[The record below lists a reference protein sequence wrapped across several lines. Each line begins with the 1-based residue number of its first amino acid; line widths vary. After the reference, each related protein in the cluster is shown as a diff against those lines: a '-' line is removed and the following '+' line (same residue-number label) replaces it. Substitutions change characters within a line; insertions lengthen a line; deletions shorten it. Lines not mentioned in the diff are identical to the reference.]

1 MILQAGRQGGRFQAL
16 LFALASVPSS
26 LYSAAAA
33 ATTQSVSFSD
43 CVYLGNSSADRTD
56 PSMLSIPSPAGADS
70 ARAVARGGTGDMATS
85 DGGRT
90 WHAASTPVRQ
100 AGHAWGLATR
110 SADGQ
115 TIVSGDTGVETGYLK
130 NVSAG
135 PWASTSRWTWTA
147 PSAGG
152 DMAGAGD
159 HTPAR
164 QNSIGHLPQPTGLLF
179 WEGGGT
185 SPLDDSGLNFIATP
199 QVWYSDVPIMPKAG
213 FKCCNGSIA
222 AFVTHDAGD
231 TWTYVS
237 DVATKASVEAA
248 GWTTEEGPTENDV
261 VLMGDG
267 KTIMVIFRIDGGDGA
282 PKPSPHVPYL
292 FAKSTDQGATWKYE
306 QAPPSMLA
314 ARPRA
319 VRLGN
324 GAVAVAG
331 GRPAL
336 NLWVSPSGGM
346 ASDGDWETYD
356 IPTLHNEMIGDDSLK
371 FCPAFCNA
379 TLDLGWEQSSC
390 YTQVGALDVDTGLV
404 CYQRQGAPSGGQGR
418 APPECA
424 GPGSQMFCM
433 RFSVQREGGRDQ
445 QQHE

>member
-1 MILQAGRQGGRFQAL
+1 
-16 LFALASVPSS
+16 
-26 LYSAAAA
+26 
-33 ATTQSVSFSD
+33 
-43 CVYLGNSSADRTD
+43 
-56 PSMLSIPSPAGADS
+56 
-70 ARAVARGGTGDMATS
+70 MATS

-90 WHAASTPVRQ
+90 WHAASAAVQ
-100 AGHAWGLATR
+100 HAGHAWGLATR

-115 TIVSGDTGVETGYLK
+115 TIVSGDTGVESGYLK

-135 PWASTSRWTWTA
+135 PWSSTTRWTWTA
-147 PSAGG
+147 PPAGG
-152 DMAGAGD
+152 DMVGADD
-159 HTPAR
+159 HTRAH
-164 QNSIGHLPQPTGLLF
+164 QSAIGPLPRPTGLLF

-199 QVWYSDVPIMPKAG
+199 QVWYSDNPITPKAG

-248 GWTTEEGPTENDV
+248 GWKTEEGPNENDV

-267 KTIMVIFRIDGGDGA
+267 KTIMVVFRIDGGDGA

-292 FAKSTDQGATWKYE
+292 FAISTDQGATWKYE

-319 VRLGN
+319 MRLGN
-324 GAVAVAG
+324 GAVAVTG

-346 ASDGDWETYD
+346 AGSSDWETYD
-356 IPTLHNEMIGDDSLK
+356 IPTLHNEMIGLESLK
-371 FCPAFCNA
+371 YCPAFCNA

-390 YTQVGALDVDTGLV
+390 YTQVGALDADTGLV
-404 CYQRQGAPSGGQGR
+404 CYQRQGAPSGGQGH

-433 RFSVQREGGRDQ
+433 RFSVAAP
-445 QQHE
+445 

>member
-1 MILQAGRQGGRFQAL
+1 MLFSATATQQSAILQGMK
-16 LFALASVPSS
+16 FAIAASS
-26 LYSAAAA
+26 LFSAAA
-33 ATTQSVSFSD
+33 TQQSVSFSD
-43 CVYLGNSSADRTD
+43 CVYLGNSSAARTD
-56 PSMLSIPSPAGADS
+56 PAMLSIPSPAGADS
-70 ARAVARGGTGDMATS
+70 ARAIARGGTGDMATS

-90 WHAASTPVRQ
+90 WHAASAAAQ
-100 AGHAWGLATR
+100 HAGHAWGLATR

-135 PWASTSRWTWTA
+135 PWESTSRWTWTA
-147 PSAGG
+147 PAAGG
-152 DMAGAGD
+152 DMAGVGD
-159 HTPAR
+159 RTSAR
-164 QNSIGHLPQPTGLLF
+164 QSAIGPLPHPTGLLF

-199 QVWYSDVPIMPKAG
+199 QVWYSDEPLTPHAG
-213 FKCCNGSIA
+213 FTCCNGSIA
-222 AFVTHDAGD
+222 AFVTRDAGD
-231 TWTYVS
+231 TWAYVG

-248 GWTTEEGPTENDV
+248 GWATEEGPNENDV

-267 KTIMVIFRIDGGDGA
+267 KTVMVVFRIDGGDGA

-292 FAKSTDQGATWKYE
+292 FAKSTDQGATWTYE

-324 GAVAVAG
+324 GAVAIAG

-346 ASDGDWETYD
+346 AAGSGGDWETYD
-356 IPTLHNEMIGDDSLK
+356 LPTLHNELIGDDSLK

-379 TLDLGWEQSSC
+379 TLELGWEQSSC
-390 YTQVGALDVDTGLV
+390 YTQVGALDADTGLV
-404 CYQRQGAPSGGQGR
+404 CYQRQGAPSGGQGH

-433 RFSVQREGGRDQ
+433 RFSV
-445 QQHE
+445 